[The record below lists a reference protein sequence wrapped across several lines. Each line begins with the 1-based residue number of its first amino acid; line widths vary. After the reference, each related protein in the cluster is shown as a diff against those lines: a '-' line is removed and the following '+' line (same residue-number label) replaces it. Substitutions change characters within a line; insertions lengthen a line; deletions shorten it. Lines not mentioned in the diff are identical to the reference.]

1 MNVGSERRRTSDAA
15 DILLSL
21 PLSRAHTHTHIYIY
35 IYIYIYSNNAFV
47 GSCSSH
53 LGFFYL
59 CCTH

>member
-35 IYIYIYSNNAFV
+35 IYIYILIMRSWVHA
-47 GSCSSH
+47 
-53 LGFFYL
+53 LRI
-59 CCTH
+59 